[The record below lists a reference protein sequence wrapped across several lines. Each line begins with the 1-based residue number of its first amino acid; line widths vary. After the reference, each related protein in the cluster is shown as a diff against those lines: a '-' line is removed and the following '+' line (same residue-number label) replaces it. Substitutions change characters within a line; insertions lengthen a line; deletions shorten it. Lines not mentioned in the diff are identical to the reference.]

1 MSLSCTCLHVQSE
14 FKNLV
19 SWRVNQRPAVW
30 LLKIKFRKSG
40 NRRQSA
46 GSTHF
51 HMFSTSHLSH
61 FVPLEY
67 SFVSHTDLENKECAT
82 SFKNT
87 SWHQAHTHTHRP
99 FHLLDLRAE
108 SFILSSGLPRLSA
121 SRAGLRHRH
130 NTCNEIKVIW
140 LQQLEAVRFTLK
152 STKAVFLYCCNY
164 TVSYIEKNVRAKNTK
179 IL

>member
-19 SWRVNQRPAVW
+19 SCRVNQRPPVW

-164 TVSYIEKNVRAKNTK
+164 TVS
-179 IL
+179 

>member
-19 SWRVNQRPAVW
+19 SCRVNQRPPVW

-82 SFKNT
+82 PPKT
-87 SWHQAHTHTHRP
+87 HPDIRHTHTH
-99 FHLLDLRAE
+99 
-108 SFILSSGLPRLSA
+108 I
-121 SRAGLRHRH
+121 
-130 NTCNEIKVIW
+130 
-140 LQQLEAVRFTLK
+140 VRFTSSIYERRASSSRRGSPVCLPAGRGSGTDTTRVMRLK
-152 STKAVFLYCCNY
+152 
-164 TVSYIEKNVRAKNTK
+164 
-179 IL
+179 

>member
-19 SWRVNQRPAVW
+19 SCRVNQRPPVW

-164 TVSYIEKNVRAKNTK
+164 TVSYIEKIR
-179 IL
+179 LL

>member
-19 SWRVNQRPAVW
+19 SCRVNQRPPVW

-152 STKAVFLYCCNY
+152 STNAVFLYCCNY
-164 TVSYIEKNVRAKNTK
+164 TVS
-179 IL
+179 

>member
-82 SFKNT
+82 PPKT
-87 SWHQAHTHTHRP
+87 HPDIRHTHTHRP

-164 TVSYIEKNVRAKNTK
+164 TVSYIEKIR
-179 IL
+179 LL

>member
-19 SWRVNQRPAVW
+19 SCRVNQRPPVW

-82 SFKNT
+82 PPKT
-87 SWHQAHTHTHRP
+87 HPDIRHTHT
-99 FHLLDLRAE
+99 
-108 SFILSSGLPRLSA
+108 SSVSPP
-121 SRAGLRHRH
+121 
-130 NTCNEIKVIW
+130 
-140 LQQLEAVRFTLK
+140 RFTSGELHPLVGAPP
-152 STKAVFLYCCNY
+152 SVCQPGGAPAQTQHV
-164 TVSYIEKNVRAKNTK
+164 
-179 IL
+179 